1 MTKNCINVGL
11 IGCGVV
17 GTGVANNLVN
27 GTAQKRHLNCELK
40 LKKIADLYP
49 YKERAYK
56 LPLDL
61 FTTNADEILN
71 DPEIDIVVELIGG
84 CGIALSV
91 ITKALENKKNVVT
104 ANKALL
110 AEYGPKLAALAKE
123 NGVDLYYEAAVC
135 GGIPVIKAVREG
147 LAADTIKSVRGI
159 VNGTCNYILTRM
171 GKDQMAFDDAVK
183 AAQQNGY
190 AEADPTFDLIGK
202 DSLHKL
208 VLLCANCFGSWVK
221 PENISTEGIMGL

>member
-1 MTKNCINVGL
+1 MTSS
-11 IGCGVV
+11 
-17 GTGVANNLVN
+17 
-27 GTAQKRHLNCELK
+27 
-40 LKKIADLYP
+40 
-49 YKERAYK
+49 
-56 LPLDL
+56 
-61 FTTNADEILN
+61 TNADEILD

-110 AEYGPKLAALAKE
+110 AEYGPRLAALANE

-135 GGIPVIKAVREG
+135 GGIPVIKSIREG
-147 LAADTIKSVRGI
+147 LTADTIKSVRGI

-183 AAQQNGY
+183 AAQQNGSHLRPY
-190 AEADPTFDLIGK
+190 RQRFFA
-202 DSLHKL
+202 
-208 VLLCANCFGSWVK
+208 
-221 PENISTEGIMGL
+221 